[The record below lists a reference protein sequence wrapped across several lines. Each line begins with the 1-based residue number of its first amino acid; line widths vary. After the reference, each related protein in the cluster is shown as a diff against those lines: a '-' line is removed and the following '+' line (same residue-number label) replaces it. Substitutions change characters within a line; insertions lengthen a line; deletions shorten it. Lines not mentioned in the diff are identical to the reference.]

1 MGQKNLKEKIYFAS
15 LLYNSW
21 CLEMS
26 FYVTSLMFAIP
37 IFIILIGIEAVAA
50 GRMGIKVNRP
60 ADMITS
66 LSSGATNTVRDGI
79 NFGFILIS
87 YTWLMDKLTL
97 YKLDP
102 VWLAVIIAFI
112 VEDFAGYWLHRMNH
126 RVNVFWN
133 RHIIHHSSEEFNLS
147 CALRQ
152 SISDTVKFKAV
163 FMIPAAMLGIPAH
176 IFAVVG
182 PIHLFMQFWYH
193 TRLIDKMGWFEK
205 IIVTPS
211 HHRVHHAINP
221 EYIDKNYSQIFI
233 VWDKLFGSFQPE
245 FAEVKP
251 VYGILRPAKTW
262 NPVIINFKHLWQLM
276 KDAVRTEKM
285 WDKIRIWFMPTG
297 WRPEDVAEKFPIHI
311 LTNPHKQIKY
321 ETENSPLL
329 ILWSGTQMTVGLGL
343 MFHLFY
349 ISSLVSTSITLVYAV
364 FLVLHVFGYTSFLDK
379 RNYAICSE
387 GIKFILGMAL
397 FGINDLTWFGSGSSI
412 SILIGLYLIIS
423 LAIAIYFIKT
433 ET

>member
-1 MGQKNLKEKIYFAS
+1 
-15 LLYNSW
+15 
-21 CLEMS
+21 MS

-37 IFIILIGIEAVAA
+37 IFLVLIGIEAVAA

-60 ADMITS
+60 ADMISS
-66 LSSGATNTVRDGI
+66 LSSGVTNTVRDGI

-87 YTWLMDKLTL
+87 YSWLLDKLTL
-97 YKLDP
+97 YKLEP

-133 RHIIHHSSEEFNLS
+133 RHIIHHSSEEYNLS

-152 SISDTVKFKAV
+152 SISDTLKFGAI
-163 FMIPAAMLGIPAH
+163 FMIPAALLGIPAH
-176 IFAVVG
+176 IFAVIG

-245 FAEVKP
+245 LTEVKP
-251 VYGILRPAKTW
+251 VYGILRPAGTW
-262 NPVIINFKHLWQLM
+262 NPILINFKHIWQLI
-276 KDAVRTEKM
+276 KDAVRTEKV

-297 WRPEDVAEKFPIHI
+297 WRPEDVTEKYPVQII
-311 LTNPHKQIKY
+311 ENPENQIKY
-321 ETENSPLL
+321 ETENSHHL
-329 ILWSGTQMTVGLGL
+329 ILWSRMQMLIGLGL
-343 MFHLFY
+343 MFHLFTV
-349 ISSLVSTSITLVYAV
+349 SSSVSTSFTLVYAL
-364 FLVLHVFGYTSFLDK
+364 FLVIHVFAYTSLLDGK
-379 RNYAICSE
+379 KYAIISE
-387 GIKFILGMAL
+387 GIKTLIGFSLLGL
-397 FGINDLTWFGSGSSI
+397 NNLTWFGSDMYFSI
-412 SILIGLYLIIS
+412 IIGFYFIMSLGVTLYL
-423 LAIAIYFIKT
+423 AERKT
-433 ET
+433 PKNRDGGHNS